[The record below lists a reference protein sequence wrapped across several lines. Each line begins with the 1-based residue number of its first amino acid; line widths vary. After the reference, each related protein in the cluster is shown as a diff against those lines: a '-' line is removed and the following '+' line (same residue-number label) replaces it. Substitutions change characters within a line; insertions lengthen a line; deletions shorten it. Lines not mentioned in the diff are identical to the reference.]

1 MNPALNSKS
10 CHPERSLALERQT
23 KSKYLLFLFQPR
35 ILLLATALVMPAF
48 SHAQGCSL
56 CKDATAGSA
65 PIVRQS
71 LRRAILILG
80 VPAGGIFVGILVLAR
95 RIKPREAPEST
106 SQL

>member
-23 KSKYLLFLFQPR
+23 KSKDLLFLFQPR
-35 ILLLATALVMPAF
+35 ILLLAMALVMPAF

-56 CKDATAGSA
+56 CKDTTAGSA

-80 VPAGGIFVGILVLAR
+80 LPAAGIFIGILVLAR

-106 SQL
+106 NQL

>member
-1 MNPALNSKS
+1 VNPALNSKS

-23 KSKYLLFLFQPR
+23 KSKYLLFLYQPR

>member
-23 KSKYLLFLFQPR
+23 KSKYLLFLYQPR